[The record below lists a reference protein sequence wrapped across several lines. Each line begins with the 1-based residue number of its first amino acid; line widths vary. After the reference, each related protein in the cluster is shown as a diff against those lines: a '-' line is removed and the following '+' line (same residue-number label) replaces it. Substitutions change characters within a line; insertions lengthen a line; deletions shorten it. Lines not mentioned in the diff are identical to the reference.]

1 MRQCLLLSDGNGNI
15 MFLLTKLSFGVI
27 EWLGHGEYLR
37 QSKITS
43 VCWVLIYIYVLDV
56 SFQIL
61 YQLCNVYWWPWVNTK
76 KGSMICLIIKVFD
89 MIWDVEML
97 VCYEYSWCCRLN
109 YPILAQIRLA
119 RGGPSS
125 SLLLVC
131 RVDILELTTVNCCNI
146 VKNKKCRNLD
156 TVKITLKPGRD
167 IAHIS
172 QSNQNQCWK
181 FLMLHT
187 GFFLSID

>member
-1 MRQCLLLSDGNGNI
+1 MLSLDI
-15 MFLLTKLSFGVI
+15 
-27 EWLGHGEYLR
+27 YLCFR
-37 QSKITS
+37 CIFS
-43 VCWVLIYIYVLDV
+43 DFV
-56 SFQIL
+56 STL
-61 YQLCNVYWWPWVNTK
+61 YCMYWWPLVNIK
-76 KGSMICLIIKVFD
+76 KGSMICLIIKVFV

-131 RVDILELTTVNCCNI
+131 RVDILELTTVNCCII